1 MIASIQGLVQHID
14 EGAIVVETGG
24 IGLRL
29 EVPSSVL
36 NAAPAVGRSILL
48 YTRLIV
54 REDALNLYGFIS
66 PEQRDLFD
74 TLIKISGVG
83 PQLGLAIL
91 SNISPEILHSAVAN
105 NQPEA
110 LTIVPGIGRKTAE
123 KIVFFLKDRLEIALE
138 EMKPIMERDNE
149 VSAVLTSLGY
159 SMVEIQAAL
168 KSIPEDASDSL
179 EERVRLALQ
188 YFSHT

>member
-1 MIASIQGLVQHID
+1 MIASVQGLVQHVD
-14 EGAIVVETGG
+14 EGSIVLETGG
-24 IGLRL
+24 VGIRI

-36 NAAPAVGRSILL
+36 ETVPAIGKSLL
-48 YTRLIV
+48 LHTQLIV
-54 REDALNLYGFIS
+54 REDSLNLFGFRNR
-66 PEQRDLFD
+66 EQRELFN

-91 SNISPEILHSAVAN
+91 SHISPEILHNAVAN

-123 KIVFFLKDRLEIALE
+123 KIVFFLKDRFELPLVGEHTPTE
-138 EMKPIMERDNE
+138 VDNE
-149 VSAVLTSLGY
+149 VMEVLTGLGY
-159 SMVEIQAAL
+159 SMAEIQAAM
-168 KSIPEDASDSL
+168 KSIPQDASEEV

-188 YFSHT
+188 HFATR

>member
-168 KSIPEDASDSL
+168 KSIPEDAPDSL

>member
-1 MIASIQGLVQHID
+1 MIASVQGLVQHIN
-14 EGAIVVETGG
+14 ESSIVIETGG
-24 IGLRL
+24 IGLHL
-29 EVPSSVL
+29 EVPTSVL
-36 NAAPAVGRSILL
+36 NAAPAVGRTILL

-54 REDALNLYGFIS
+54 REDAFSLYGFIS
-66 PEQRDLFD
+66 REQRDLFN

-91 SNISPEILHSAVAN
+91 SHISPEILHGAVAN

-110 LTIVPGIGRKTAE
+110 LTIVPGIGLKTAE
-123 KIVFFLKDRLEIALE
+123 KIIFFLKDRLAITLE
-138 EMKPIMERDNE
+138 ELKPISERDNE
-149 VSAVLTSLGY
+149 VSAVLASLGY

-168 KSIPEDASDSL
+168 KSIPSDAPDVI

-188 YFSHT
+188 YFSRT

>member
-14 EGAIVVETGG
+14 ENSIVVETGG

-29 EVPSSVL
+29 EVPSSVI
-36 NAAPAVGRSILL
+36 NAAPAIGRTILL

-54 REDALNLYGFIS
+54 REDALNLYGFSS
-66 PEQRDLFD
+66 PEQRDLFN

-91 SNISPEILHSAVAN
+91 SHISPDVLHSAVAN
-105 NQPEA
+105 KQPEA
-110 LTIVPGIGRKTAE
+110 LTLVPGIGLKTAE
-123 KIVFFLKDRLEIALE
+123 KIIFFLKDRLELTLE
-138 EMKPIMERDNE
+138 ELKPTSERDQE
-149 VSAVLTSLGY
+149 VSAVLSSLGY

-168 KSIPEDASDSL
+168 KAIPTDAPDVIED
-179 EERVRLALQ
+179 RVRLALQ
-188 YFSHT
+188 YFSRT

>member
-14 EGAIVVETGG
+14 ENSIVVETGG

-29 EVPSSVL
+29 EVPSSVI
-36 NAAPAVGRSILL
+36 NSAPAIGRTILL

-54 REDALNLYGFIS
+54 REDALNLYGFSS
-66 PEQRDLFD
+66 PEQRDLFN

-91 SNISPEILHSAVAN
+91 SHISPDVLHSAVAN
-105 NQPEA
+105 KQPEA
-110 LTIVPGIGRKTAE
+110 LTLVPGIGLKTAE
-123 KIVFFLKDRLEIALE
+123 KIIFFLKDRLELTLE
-138 EMKPIMERDNE
+138 ELKPTSERDQE
-149 VSAVLTSLGY
+149 VSAVLSSLGY

-168 KSIPEDASDSL
+168 KAIPTDAPDVIED
-179 EERVRLALQ
+179 RVRLALQ
-188 YFSHT
+188 YFSRT

>member
-1 MIASIQGLVQHID
+1 MIASVQGLVQYVD
-14 EGAIVVETGG
+14 ESSIVVETGG

-29 EVPSSVL
+29 EVPSPVIET
-36 NAAPAVGRSILL
+36 APMIGRTILL

-66 PEQRDLFD
+66 PEQRDLFSM
-74 TLIKISGVG
+74 LIKISGVG

-91 SNISPEILHSAVAN
+91 SHISPEILQSAVVN

-110 LTIVPGIGRKTAE
+110 LTIVPGIGLKTAE
-123 KIVFFLKDRLEIALE
+123 KIIFFLKDRLELTLE
-138 EMKPIMERDNE
+138 KLPQGSERDNE
-149 VSAVLTSLGY
+149 VSAVLASLGY
-159 SMVEIQAAL
+159 SMAEIQAAL
-168 KSIPEDASDSL
+168 KSIPTEASDAI

-188 YFSHT
+188 HFSHK

>member
-24 IGLRL
+24 IGFHI
-29 EVPSSVL
+29 EVPTSVL
-36 NAAPAVGRSILL
+36 NTAPAVGRTILL
-48 YTRLIV
+48 FTRLIV
-54 REDALNLYGFIS
+54 REDAFHLYGFIS

-83 PQLGLAIL
+83 PQLGLAVL
-91 SNISPEILHSAVAN
+91 SHISPEILHHAVAN

-110 LTIVPGIGRKTAE
+110 LTIVPGIGLKTAE
-123 KIVFFLKDRLEIALE
+123 KMIFFLKDRLEITLE
-138 EMKPIMERDNE
+138 EMKPVMERDNE
-149 VSAVLTSLGY
+149 VSAVLSSLGY

-168 KSIPEDASDSL
+168 KSIPGTAPDAI

-188 YFSHT
+188 YFSQT

>member
-14 EGAIVVETGG
+14 ENSIVVETGG

-29 EVPSSVL
+29 EVPSSVI
-36 NAAPAVGRSILL
+36 NSAPAIGRTILL

-66 PEQRDLFD
+66 PEQRDLFN

-91 SNISPEILHSAVAN
+91 SHISPDVLHSAVAN
-105 NQPEA
+105 KQPEA
-110 LTIVPGIGRKTAE
+110 LTLVPGIGLKTAE
-123 KIVFFLKDRLEIALE
+123 KIIFFLKDRLELTLE
-138 EMKPIMERDNE
+138 ELKPTSERDQE
-149 VSAVLTSLGY
+149 VSAVLSSLGY

-168 KSIPEDASDSL
+168 KAIPTDAPDVI

-188 YFSHT
+188 YFSRA

>member
-14 EGAIVVETGG
+14 ENSIVVETGG

-29 EVPSSVL
+29 EVPSSVI
-36 NAAPAVGRSILL
+36 NAAPAIGRTILL

-54 REDALNLYGFIS
+54 REDALNLYGFSS
-66 PEQRDLFD
+66 PEQRDLFN

-91 SNISPEILHSAVAN
+91 SHISPDVLHSAVAN
-105 NQPEA
+105 KQPEA
-110 LTIVPGIGRKTAE
+110 LTLVPGIGLKTAE
-123 KIVFFLKDRLEIALE
+123 KIIFFLKDRLELTLE
-138 EMKPIMERDNE
+138 ELKPTSERDQE
-149 VSAVLTSLGY
+149 VSAVLSSLGY

-168 KSIPEDASDSL
+168 KAIPTDTPDVI

-188 YFSHT
+188 YFSRT